1 MKVTSIGHVVFDT
14 PDINRS
20 IEYYENV
27 MGIRVVDKADGAVF
41 LACPQDRHSV
51 ILRQGEAACRAVS
64 LNVSRDT
71 DLGDVLKDL
80 TEKGLRATRK
90 SYSAPGTE
98 DLVLI
103 DGPEEIQ
110 IEITHAAEPGTVG
123 AYDQKGVT
131 PNRLGH
137 IAFNVLDPQLATKFF
152 VDVLDFKV
160 SDWMGDFFAFLRCGP
175 DHHTINLLR
184 GQRRK
189 MHHVAFETRG
199 WDHIKESCDILSELG
214 YPLIW
219 GPGRHG
225 VGHNIFIY
233 HLTPD
238 GQIMELYAE
247 LDQMVSEELGYFDP
261 RPWHKDKPQRPKRW
275 EPGIAASNQWGIP
288 TPERFRD

>member
-20 IEYYENV
+20 VEYYENV
-27 MGIRVVDKADGAVF
+27 MGIKVVDKADGSIF
-41 LACPQDRHSV
+41 LACPQDRHSI
-51 ILRQGEAACRAVS
+51 ILRQGDAACRAVS
-64 LNVSRDT
+64 LNVSDDT
-71 DLGDVLKDL
+71 DLADVLKDL
-80 TEKGLRATRK
+80 TAKGLRASRK
-90 SYSAPGTE
+90 SYSAPGTA
-98 DLVLI
+98 DLVVV

-110 IEITHAAEPGTVG
+110 IEITHKTKPDNGT
-123 AYDQKGVT
+123 ASDRTGVV

-160 SDWMGDFFAFLRCGP
+160 SDWMGDFFAFLRCGT

-189 MHHVAFETRG
+189 MHHVAFETGG
-199 WDHIKESCDILSELG
+199 WDHIKASCDILSELG

-225 VGHNIFIY
+225 IGHNIFIY

-261 RPWHKDKPQRPKRW
+261 RPWHKDKPQRPKTW

-288 TPERFRD
+288 TPDRFRD